1 MPVSPA
7 APRPTTPTTPATT
20 TPAARPA
27 AGARPTTP
35 ITGTR
40 QAGTRNTPI
49 GGIVDQAAIDRAV
62 EATRVNGGATSE
74 FDPDMF
80 IKLLSAQLQ
89 NQSPFDTV
97 ETDQIVQQQAVI
109 AQVEQSAQQTKAVK
123 ELNTTLTTELQSLKL
138 SIREIRDFIIT
149 GRAPITPSTP
159 STTTTPSTTGGR

>member
-7 APRPTTPTTPATT
+7 GTKKPTTNPTTTTPT
-20 TPAARPA
+20 
-27 AGARPTTP
+27 P
-35 ITGTR
+35 IPGTKK
-40 QAGTRNTPI
+40 AGTKNTPI
-49 GGIVDQAAIDRAV
+49 GGIIDQAAIDKAV
-62 EATRVNGGATSE
+62 ATTKRNGGATSE

-109 AQVEQSAQQTKAVK
+109 AQVEQAAQQTKSIK
-123 ELNTTLTTELQSLKL
+123 ELNTTLTTELQGLKL

-149 GRAPITPSTP
+149 GKAP
-159 STTTTPSTTGGR
+159 TTPTTTGGN

>member
-7 APRPTTPTTPATT
+7 GTKPPTTTTTTTT
-20 TPAARPA
+20 TPA
-27 AGARPTTP
+27 P
-35 ITGTR
+35 IPGTKK
-40 QAGTRNTPI
+40 AGTKDTPI
-49 GGIVDQAAIDRAV
+49 GGIIDQAAIDKAV
-62 EATRVNGGATSE
+62 ATTKRNGGATSD

-109 AQVEQSAQQTKAVK
+109 AQVEQAAQQTKSIK

-138 SIREIRDFIIT
+138 SIKDIRDFIIT
-149 GRAPITPSTP
+149 GKAP
-159 STTTTPSTTGGR
+159 TTPTTTGGK

>member
-7 APRPTTPTTPATT
+7 GTKPTTTNPTTA
-20 TPAARPA
+20 
-27 AGARPTTP
+27 P
-35 ITGTR
+35 ITGTKK
-40 QAGTRNTPI
+40 AGTKDTPI
-49 GGIVDQAAIDRAV
+49 GGIIDQAAIDKAV
-62 EATRVNGGATSE
+62 ATTKRNGGATSE

-109 AQVEQSAQQTKAVK
+109 AQVEQAAQQTKAVK

-138 SIREIRDFIIT
+138 SIKEIRDFVIM
-149 GRAPITPSTP
+149 GKAPA
-159 STTTTPSTTGGR
+159 TT

>member
-7 APRPTTPTTPATT
+7 ETKPTTTNPTTA
-20 TPAARPA
+20 
-27 AGARPTTP
+27 P
-35 ITGTR
+35 ITGTKK
-40 QAGTRNTPI
+40 AGTKDTPI
-49 GGIVDQAAIDRAV
+49 GGIIDQAAIDKAV
-62 EATRVNGGATSE
+62 ATTKRNGGATSE

-109 AQVEQSAQQTKAVK
+109 AQVEQAAQQTKAVK

-138 SIREIRDFIIT
+138 SIKEIRDFVIM
-149 GRAPITPSTP
+149 GKAPA
-159 STTTTPSTTGGR
+159 TTGGK

>member
-7 APRPTTPTTPATT
+7 GAKPPTTNPTTT
-20 TPAARPA
+20 TP
-27 AGARPTTP
+27 TP
-35 ITGTR
+35 ITGTKK
-40 QAGTRNTPI
+40 AGTKDTPI
-49 GGIVDQAAIDRAV
+49 GGIIDQAAIDKAV
-62 EATRVNGGATSE
+62 ATTKRNGGATSE

-109 AQVEQSAQQTKAVK
+109 AQVEQAAQQTKAVK

-138 SIREIRDFIIT
+138 SIKEIRDFVIM
-149 GRAPITPSTP
+149 GKAPATI
-159 STTTTPSTTGGR
+159 

>member
-7 APRPTTPTTPATT
+7 GAKPPTTNPTTT
-20 TPAARPA
+20 TP
-27 AGARPTTP
+27 TP
-35 ITGTR
+35 ITGTKK
-40 QAGTRNTPI
+40 AGTKDTPI
-49 GGIVDQAAIDRAV
+49 GGIIDQAAIDKAV
-62 EATRVNGGATSE
+62 ATTKRNGGATSE

-109 AQVEQSAQQTKAVK
+109 AQVEQAAQQTKAVK

-138 SIREIRDFIIT
+138 SIKEIRDFVIM
-149 GRAPITPSTP
+149 GKAPA
-159 STTTTPSTTGGR
+159 TTGEK

>member
-7 APRPTTPTTPATT
+7 GTKPPTTTT
-20 TPAARPA
+20 T
-27 AGARPTTP
+27 TTKAP
-35 ITGTR
+35 ITGTTK
-40 QAGTRNTPI
+40 AGTKDTPI

-62 EATRVNGGATSE
+62 ATTKINGGATSD

-109 AQVEQSAQQTKAVK
+109 AQVEQAAQQTKAVK

-138 SIREIRDFIIT
+138 SIKEIRDFVIM
-149 GRAPITPSTP
+149 GKAPT
-159 STTTTPSTTGGR
+159 TTGGK

>member
-7 APRPTTPTTPATT
+7 GTKPPTTKPTTPA
-20 TPAARPA
+20 
-27 AGARPTTP
+27 P

-40 QAGTRNTPI
+40 QAGTKNTPI

-62 EATRVNGGATSE
+62 STTKINGGATSD

-97 ETDQIVQQQAVI
+97 ETDQIVQQQAII
-109 AQVEQSAQQTKAVK
+109 AQVEQAAQQTKSIK

-138 SIREIRDFIIT
+138 SIKDIRDFIINGKT
-149 GRAPITPSTP
+149 PITPT
-159 STTTTPSTTGGR
+159 TTGGN

>member
-7 APRPTTPTTPATT
+7 GAKPPTTTTT
-20 TPAARPA
+20 TPA
-27 AGARPTTP
+27 P
-35 ITGTR
+35 IPGTKK
-40 QAGTRNTPI
+40 AGTKNTPI
-49 GGIVDQAAIDRAV
+49 GGIVDQALIDQAV
-62 EATRVNGGATSE
+62 ATTKRNGGATSD

-109 AQVEQSAQQTKAVK
+109 AQVEQAAQQTKSIK
-123 ELNTTLTTELQSLKL
+123 ELNTTLTTELQGLKL

-149 GRAPITPSTP
+149 GKAP
-159 STTTTPSTTGGR
+159 TTPTTTGGK